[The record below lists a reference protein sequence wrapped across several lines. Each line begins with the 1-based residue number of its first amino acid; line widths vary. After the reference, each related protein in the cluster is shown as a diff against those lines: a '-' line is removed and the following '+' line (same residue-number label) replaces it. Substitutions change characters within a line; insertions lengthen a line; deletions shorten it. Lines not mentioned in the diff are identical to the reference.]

1 VAFWKTSTEQFQQA
15 WTRYQA
21 TLRME
26 PNAASWVRMCRM
38 VAPDA
43 KQADRDGWLRLKIQ
57 FENEEEAC
65 FWVMG
70 LGARVEVLE
79 PEALREKV
87 IAELGAAIERARTR
101 QPVRLLP
108 NPD

>member
-1 VAFWKTSTEQFQQA
+1 
-15 WTRYQA
+15 
-21 TLRME
+21 
-26 PNAASWVRMCRM
+26 
-38 VAPDA
+38 
-43 KQADRDGWLRLKIQ
+43 
-57 FENEEEAC
+57 
-65 FWVMG
+65 
-70 LGARVEVLE
+70 VLE